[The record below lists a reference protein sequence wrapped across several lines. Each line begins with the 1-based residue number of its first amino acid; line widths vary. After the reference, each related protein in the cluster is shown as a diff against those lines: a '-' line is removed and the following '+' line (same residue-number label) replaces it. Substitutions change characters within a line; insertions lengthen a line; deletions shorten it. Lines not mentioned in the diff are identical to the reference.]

1 MSKTESILDKLQKP
15 KQEEFITELL
25 IDFRS
30 KTFSDL
36 FTHLESIGKLQWFA
50 DSKIEDLI
58 SLPQLKKAEE
68 KEVSDLEEYKK
79 AILAF
84 LKEYGKGES
93 KMGAL
98 SREIIEAIGGT
109 GVQLR
114 KCLDELRSSENKKV
128 ASVGKTQGMRHALY
142 KYKDAIEAEYLR
154 KPAK

>member
-1 MSKTESILDKLQKP
+1 MSKPESILDKLQKP

-25 IDFRS
+25 INFRS

-36 FTHLESIGKLQWFA
+36 FDHLESIGKLQWFA

-84 LKEYGKGES
+84 ERALNLDPFHTEAAI
-93 KMGAL
+93 AL
-98 SREIIEAIGGT
+98 SS
-109 GVQLR
+109 LYN
-114 KCLDELRSSENKKV
+114 D
-128 ASVGKTQGMRHALY
+128 VGKYREGAAVFF
-142 KYKDAIEAEYLR
+142 K
-154 KPAK
+154 AKKRVVYCFFL

>member
-50 DSKIEDLI
+50 DSKIEDFI

-84 LKEYGKGES
+84 LKDYGKGES

-98 SREIIEAIGGT
+98 SSEIIAKISGT

-114 KCLDELRSSENKKV
+114 KTLEQLRADRKV
-128 ASVGKTQGMRHALY
+128 ASVGKTQGMRHALF
-142 KYKDAIEAEYLR
+142 KYKDAIEAEYLK